1 MDDCQMDH
9 PEGSFEL
16 PEGSHQLPDPDTA
29 PDGWTRGA
37 FELANEAILTGTCPS
52 CGGTPD
58 HQAVCP
64 ALTANIERHALKH
77 GLSLAGMMTALY
89 VKRDDGGHMKLLS
102 IMPYLGS

>member
-1 MDDCQMDH
+1 MDD

-37 FELANEAILTGTCPS
+37 FEVANEAILTGTCPS

-58 HQAVCP
+58 HRAVCP
-64 ALTANIERHALKH
+64 AHPANIERHALKQ
-77 GLSLAGMMTALY
+77 GLSLVGMMTALY
-89 VKRDDGGHMKLLS
+89 VKRDDGGHKKLLS
-102 IMPYLGS
+102 ITPYLGS